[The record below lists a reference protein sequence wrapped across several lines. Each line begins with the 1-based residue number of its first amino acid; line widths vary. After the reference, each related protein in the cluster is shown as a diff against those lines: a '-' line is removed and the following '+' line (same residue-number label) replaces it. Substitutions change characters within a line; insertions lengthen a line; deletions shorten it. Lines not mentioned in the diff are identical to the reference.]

1 MNATVSISECA
12 VAIHLRLLPLS
23 FVYMPLSPL
32 ILADALKFPF
42 LKLSGVYG
50 SISVHS
56 SPIVS
61 MSLVL
66 VPESLILREHAIL
79 IPIPTEHVQPIAVTN
94 ELPIISLPR
103 LRDKARLLIEVGHLA
118 IVKRSIVGESV
129 TFEFS

>member
-32 ILADALKFPF
+32 ILPDALKFPF
-42 LKLSGVYG
+42 LELSGVYG

-61 MSLVL
+61 MSLVF
-66 VPESLILREHAIL
+66 VPETFILREHAIL
-79 IPIPTEHVQPIAVTN
+79 IPIPTVHVQPVAVTN
-94 ELPIISLPR
+94 ELPIISLPG
-103 LRDKARLLIEVGHLA
+103 LRHLTSLLIEAGHLA
-118 IVKRSIVGESV
+118 IVERSIVGESV